1 MGRLKNTSIDVV
13 VPLYNDQEVVRPLCS
28 AVFSELEFR
37 FKSVH
42 LILVDDGS
50 SDSTFQ
56 IAEEIAKQENRIRL
70 VRLAGNFGQHQAI
83 SAGLTFADSDLVAV
97 MDSDLQDRPEDIIRI
112 SEQMFKQDVPMAIA
126 RSQIRSSSIVKR
138 LASRIFSVVSNLLV
152 PFKVDPGLGA
162 FRVMDRSI
170 VNQLNS
176 VKESTGTPFSL
187 LYSLNIPFAM
197 VDVERRDRVAGRTGY
212 TFVRSMR
219 LAMNRIMTYSIT
231 PLRLSII
238 MGVSSG
244 LFSLGIAVYTILN
257 FVVLDK
263 VAPGWTSIAFLT
275 SFFAGLNLLFL
286 GIIGEYIGRIYLES
300 RGVPRYVIRLPS
312 DETE

>member
-83 SAGLTFADSDLVAV
+83 SAGLTFTDSDIVAV

-112 SEQMFKQDVPMAIA
+112 TEQMFEQDVPIAIA
-126 RSQIRSSSIVKR
+126 RSRVRSSNIIKRFSSRLFSI
-138 LASRIFSVVSNLLV
+138 VSNLLV

-187 LYSLNIPFAM
+187 LYSLKIPFAM
-197 VDVERRDRVAGRTGY
+197 VDVERSNRVAGMTGY
-212 TFVRSMR
+212 TFFKSLK
-219 LAMNRIMTYSIT
+219 LAMNRILTYSFT
-231 PLRLSII
+231 PLRLSITI
-238 MGVSSG
+238 GVFSG
-244 LFSLGIAVYTILN
+244 LFSLGIGLYTILN
-257 FVVLDK
+257 FVIVDE

-300 RGVPRYVIRLPS
+300 RGVPRYVIRSSS

>member
-1 MGRLKNTSIDVV
+1 
-13 VPLYNDQEVVRPLCS
+13 
-28 AVFSELEFR
+28 
-37 FKSVH
+37 
-42 LILVDDGS
+42 
-50 SDSTFQ
+50 
-56 IAEEIAKQENRIRL
+56 
-70 VRLAGNFGQHQAI
+70 
-83 SAGLTFADSDLVAV
+83 
-97 MDSDLQDRPEDIIRI
+97 
-112 SEQMFKQDVPMAIA
+112 
-126 RSQIRSSSIVKR
+126 
-138 LASRIFSVVSNLLV
+138 
-152 PFKVDPGLGA
+152 
-162 FRVMDRSI
+162 MDRSI

-300 RGVPRYVIRLPS
+300 RGVPRYVIRLSS
-312 DETE
+312 DEME